1 MPNILASRIYLNT
14 HVYANS
20 DYSSTA
26 TLTRGPGKTLS
37 SLGFATRIMGSI
49 GAPLRSE
56 LCGDSFGSD
65 SNAAQA
71 PEAHS
76 NFASEP
82 QEPASGE
89 MVEMHTVSHAHGT
102 QI

>member
-14 HVYANS
+14 HVYANP

-26 TLTRGPGKTLS
+26 TSRREPGEALS

-56 LCGDSFGSD
+56 LCGDSFGSG

-82 QEPASGE
+82 EPASGE
-89 MVEMHTVSHAHGT
+89 TVEMHTVSHAHGT